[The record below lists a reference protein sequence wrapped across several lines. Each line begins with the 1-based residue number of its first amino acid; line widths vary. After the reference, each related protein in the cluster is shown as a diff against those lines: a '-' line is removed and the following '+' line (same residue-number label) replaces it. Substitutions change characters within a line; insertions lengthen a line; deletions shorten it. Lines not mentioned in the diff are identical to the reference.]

1 MPLKV
6 IAEGDIGPLIGYLMA
21 SHEVVGP
28 LRKDARYAFGVLT
41 TPDEPVVGYS
51 TTILPP
57 KKYLFPQRETLLRY
71 HLKPEIQVQPVV
83 DDRPRVLFGLHPCD
97 IHATWL
103 LDAMFTSENTD
114 DNYTVRRNRA
124 LVIGLDCAQPCDE
137 YAFCRSMQTWNA
149 DGEGYDLF
157 LTPVDGAYLVEIG
170 SPQGEAILT
179 GWGKAREAVYEDR
192 VKLRNFLRHKEE
204 VFPSPLDAR
213 VEELPGILG
222 RSWNSLLWDVL
233 GERCLAC
240 GTCNLVCPTC
250 YCFDVHDEMDLSLTA
265 GERYRVWD
273 SCQLEGFAK
282 VGTGE
287 NFRES
292 RAYRQRHRFYRKAKY
307 LYEKYG
313 RTACVGCG
321 RCARQ
326 CLVKINPVEVFN
338 QLKGGE

>member
-6 IAEGDIGPLIGYLMA
+6 IAEEDIGSLVAHLMG
-21 SHEVVGP
+21 SYEVVGAQ
-28 LRKDARYAFGVLT
+28 RKDGRYAFGRLNA
-41 TPDEPVVGYS
+41 PEDLALEYPI
-51 TTILPP
+51 TILPP
-57 KKYLFPQRETLLRY
+57 KKYLFPQRDVLLHYR
-71 HLKPEIQVQPVV
+71 LKPDIQVEPVLEA
-83 DDRPRVLFGLHPCD
+83 RPRVLFGLHPCD

-103 LDAMFTSENTD
+103 LDAAFTSENTD
-114 DNYTVRRNRA
+114 DYYTARRNGA
-124 LVIGLDCAQPCDE
+124 IIVGLDCAQPCDE
-137 YAFCRSMQTWNA
+137 YSFCRSMETWNA
-149 DGEGYDLF
+149 DSEGYDLF
-157 LTPVDGAYLVEIG
+157 LTPVTGGYIVDVSTPKG
-170 SPQGEAILT
+170 QAILT
-179 GWGKAREAVYEDR
+179 EWGKAREAGYDDR
-192 VKLRNFLRHKEE
+192 VKLRAFQRHKEE
-204 VFPSPLDAR
+204 VFPTPLEANVHD
-213 VEELPGILG
+213 LPNILG

-250 YCFDVHDEMDLSLTA
+250 YCFDVRDEVDLSLVE

-292 RAYRQRHRFYRKAKY
+292 RAFRQRHRFYRKEKY

-326 CLVKINPVEVFN
+326 CLAKINPVEVYN
-338 QLKGGE
+338 QLKWGE

>member
-6 IAEGDIGPLIGYLMA
+6 IAKGDIGSLIAHLMA
-21 SHEVVGP
+21 TNEVVGARPKNGKYIFAP
-28 LRKDARYAFGVLT
+28 LKS
-41 TPDEPVVGYS
+41 PDEFVADYPITY
-51 TTILPP
+51 LPP

-71 HLKPEIQVQPVV
+71 RLKPELRVEPVV
-83 DDRPRVLFGLHPCD
+83 GDGPRVLVGLHPCD
-97 IHATWL
+97 IYATWL
-103 LDAMFTSENTD
+103 LDAVFTSENTD
-114 DNYTVRRNRA
+114 ANYMERRNKS
-124 LVIGLDCAQPCDE
+124 LIIGLDCPKPCDE
-137 YAFCRSMQTWNA
+137 FAFCRSMGTWNA
-149 DGEGYDLF
+149 TGEGYDLF
-157 LTPVDGAYLVEIG
+157 LTPLEDRYLADIG
-170 SPQGEAILT
+170 TTEGEAILT
-179 GWGKAREAVYEDR
+179 GWGKAREATYEDR
-192 VKLRNFLRHKEE
+192 VALRNFLHRKEE
-204 VFPSPLDAR
+204 VFPEPLETD
-213 VEELPGILG
+213 VHDLPAILD

-250 YCFDVHDEMDLSLTA
+250 YCFDVRDEVDLSLTQ

-282 VGTGE
+282 VATGE

-292 RAYRQRHRFYRKAKY
+292 RAFRQRHRFYRKEKY

-326 CLVKINPVEVFN
+326 CLARINPVEVYN
-338 QLKGGE
+338 QLKGGG

>member
-6 IAEGDIGPLIGYLMA
+6 IAQGDIGSLVHHLME
-21 SHEVVGP
+21 SHEVVGAR
-28 LRKDARYAFGVLT
+28 RKDGKYAFGRLDA
-41 TPDEPVVGYS
+41 PGDFAADYP

-57 KKYLFPQRETLLRY
+57 KKYFFPQRETLLRF
-71 HLKPEIQVQPVV
+71 HLKPELSLEPVV
-83 DDRPRVLFGLHPCD
+83 DDRPRALFGVHPCD

-103 LDAMFTSENTD
+103 LDAIFTSENTD
-114 DNYTVRRNRA
+114 TNYMLSRNKA
-124 LVIGLDCAQPCDE
+124 LVIGLDCAKPCDE
-137 YAFCRSMQTWNA
+137 YAFCRSMGTWSSNV
-149 DGEGYDLF
+149 EGYDLF
-157 LTPVDGAYLVEIG
+157 LTPVDGSYLVEIG
-170 SPQGEAILT
+170 SSQGEAFLT
-179 GWGKAREAVYEDR
+179 GWGKAREAGYDDR
-192 VKLRNFLRHKEE
+192 VKMRSFQRSKEE
-204 VFPSPLDAR
+204 VFPTPLQADVR
-213 VEELPGILG
+213 DLPGILG
-222 RSWNSLLWDVL
+222 RSWGSLLWDVL

-250 YCFDVHDEMDLSLTA
+250 YCFDVHDEVALSLTE

-287 NFRES
+287 NFREN
-292 RAYRQRHRFYRKAKY
+292 RAFRQRHRFYRKEKY

-326 CLVKINPVEVFN
+326 CLAKINPVEVYN